1 MGLRQGTKT
10 KKASQENAVG
20 ALEWKLWLK
29 QQETRERETRTDQ
42 PHRERAHSSQRASEG
57 PTRLVLDGLLYC
69 GRATGAGRKAQ
80 SKAG

>member
-1 MGLRQGTKT
+1 MEAVVKRQ
-10 KKASQENAVG
+10 EV
-20 ALEWKLWLK
+20 
-29 QQETRERETRTDQ
+29 RERERRTEQ

-57 PTRLVLDGLLYC
+57 PTGLVLNGLLYC